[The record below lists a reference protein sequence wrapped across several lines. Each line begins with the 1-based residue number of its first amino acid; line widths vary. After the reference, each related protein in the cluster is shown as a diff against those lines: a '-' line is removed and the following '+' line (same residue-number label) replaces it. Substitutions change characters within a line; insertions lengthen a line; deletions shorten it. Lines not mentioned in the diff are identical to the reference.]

1 MITKEMKINEILR
14 RYPET
19 LAVFQRYGIDC
30 HDCQIAEF
38 EELEHGATVHKVN
51 IETLINEL
59 NQQIGR

>member
-30 HDCQIAEF
+30 HDCQIADF
-38 EELEHGATVHKVN
+38 EELEHGATVHNVN
-51 IETLINEL
+51 IEALITEL
-59 NQQIGR
+59 NQQIRN

>member
-30 HDCQIAEF
+30 HDCQVADF
-38 EELEHGATVHKVN
+38 EELEHGATVHDVN
-51 IETLINEL
+51 IEALICEL
-59 NQQIGR
+59 NRQIGS